1 MKKTTLHEIQII
13 GSNRENN
20 AKGRGKNGQL
30 VQATIMLLDTPGML
44 LDLRTN
50 KVFQVFREA
59 RWGMVGY
66 VVLGEIPGCATWTY
80 AYM

>member
-13 GSNRENN
+13 GSNTENN
-20 AKGRGKNGQL
+20 AKGRGKKWSKL
-30 VQATIMLLDTPGML
+30 VQATIMLLDTGML

-50 KVFQVFREA
+50 RVFQVFREA

-66 VVLGEIPGCATWTY
+66 SVLGKIPGCATWTY